1 MVAVLERQNPRL
13 QCRAAASILEPKYL
27 PSISGDLAAASGFRP
42 RLRAARR
49 RDHLCRAQLGHLVI
63 DCCGTGL
70 ADLGRQW
77 GGRGDSVTLGR
88 ERQVVCSGQDRR
100 NQGKV
105 WFPTEVYSTSGQHE
119 PARPLEFGSLGL
131 QMKSR
136 SLLAIC
142 TNIVGSNACACNSGD
157 SGDGGKCTLN
167 SQPAWRSQRW
177 EGKEADA
184 GDAQHRRSRP
194 TLPSRLWRCSNGQV
208 VS

>member
-1 MVAVLERQNPRL
+1 M
-13 QCRAAASILEPKYL
+13 EPKYL

-167 SQPAWRSQRW
+167 SQPAWEFSIDSEMCSCPNSRYIVRPCID
-177 EGKEADA
+177 ADSNSNPNW
-184 GDAQHRRSRP
+184 GGMNSNTCNTPPDTRSRVRP
-194 TLPSRLWRCSNGQV
+194 LT
-208 VS
+208 